1 MPEPAKIFADRDAV
15 LRPLKIAVCGVLFV
29 ALIWHGLWISWRG
42 LTLLTIASAFS
53 GALFY
58 ELASRDAPRHWTVIG
73 LAAIWTLTAICWLIL
88 NRAYPLNPH
97 WTGALIAAD
106 DPMPQTPCGPI
117 SPDGLLMG
125 FGPDAV
131 VVARGDGPFTPV
143 RIGTCPALT
152 VTRTPNG
159 LMIDAFGY
167 DSDGNVVY
175 RIAGNRFEMII
186 RGFLKLE
193 RPDKST
199 LRIVDD
205 VQRQTLLVR
214 YANRNTVYVRGTFRC
229 GDAPP
234 VTISDGRIVIGQ
246 SRSMRASCHTLD
258 AAHPTP
264 IHYPVTPDW
273 RNNR

>member
-1 MPEPAKIFADRDAV
+1 MPKPAKAFVDRDAV
-15 LRPLKIAVCGVLFV
+15 LRPLRIVLCCILFV
-29 ALIWHGLWISWRG
+29 ALVWHGLWISWR
-42 LTLLTIASAFS
+42 LITLLTIASAFS

-58 ELASRDAPRHWTVIG
+58 ELASRDASRQWTLIG
-73 LAAIWTLTAICWLIL
+73 LSAIWVSTGLTWLIL
-88 NRAYPLNPH
+88 NHAYPLNPH
-97 WTGALIAAD
+97 WSGALIAAD
-106 DPMPQTPCGPI
+106 DPMPQTPCGPA
-117 SPDGLLMG
+117 PLDGLLMR

-131 VVARGDGPFTPV
+131 IARGDGPFTPV

-159 LMIDAFGY
+159 LMLDAFGY

-205 VQRQTLLVR
+205 IQRETLSVR
-214 YANRNTVYVRGTFRC
+214 YVSRNAVSVRGTFRC

-234 VTISDGRIVIGQ
+234 VAIGDARIVIGQ
-246 SRSMRASCHTLD
+246 SRSTRASCHTLD

-264 IHYPVTPDW
+264 IHYPATPD
-273 RNNR
+273 